1 VRIFITSPDRTH
13 AMRGR
18 ARAHADRFDLLA
30 GIGRRNY
37 LGAWNNEKLLA
48 RRGKPEYPPTTLFCI
63 NISLTLNTTRTGKS
77 RLNID
82 AKDNLTNIKDQL
94 IRGVVGDL
102 MLPYRVLTAGDTA
115 VVIEFGDAVDRQLNS
130 WVLALARRLNEGRL
144 EGIVETVATFRSLMV
159 YYDPI
164 ALPTA
169 ALVERVA
176 ELMEGINT
184 AEPPSR
190 LWRLPV
196 CYDSELAP
204 DLADVAERT
213 GLTCAGVIE
222 RHASV
227 TYHVY
232 MLGFLPGFAYLG
244 DVPAELA
251 LPRRATPRVRV
262 PAGSVAVAMTLSCI
276 FPRESPSGWHVIGRS
291 PAPLWRHQTGTQ
303 FGGLLVPGDKVEF
316 TPVSVREY
324 KDLRTK
330 AAEGALT
337 IAPVEAGDVAA

>member
-1 VRIFITSPDRTH
+1 
-13 AMRGR
+13 
-18 ARAHADRFDLLA
+18 
-30 GIGRRNY
+30 
-37 LGAWNNEKLLA
+37 
-48 RRGKPEYPPTTLFCI
+48 
-63 NISLTLNTTRTGKS
+63 
-77 RLNID
+77 
-82 AKDNLTNIKDQL
+82 
-94 IRGVVGDL
+94 

-115 VVIEFGDAVDRQLNS
+115 VVIEFGDSVDRQLNS
-130 WVLALARRLNEGRL
+130 WVLALARRLNASRL

-164 ALPTA
+164 VLPTA

-176 ELMEGINT
+176 ELMEDIST
-184 AEPPSR
+184 PEPPSR

-196 CYDSELAP
+196 CYDSEFAP
-204 DLADVAERT
+204 DLAEVAERT

-222 RHASV
+222 RHVSV

-244 DVPAELA
+244 DIPAELA
-251 LPRRATPRVRV
+251 LPRRVAPRVRV
-262 PAGSVAVAMTLSCI
+262 PAGSVAIAMSMSCI

-291 PAPLWRHQTGTQ
+291 PVPLWRRRTGIE

-316 TPVSVREY
+316 TPVSIREY
-324 KDLRTK
+324 RDLSAK
-330 AAEGALT
+330 AAEGCLT